1 MANPR
6 RQKLSSDLIVTK
18 IIGFLGF
25 VLSVFMIIR
34 NSQDDTVIGFKSEQ
48 WKIFLVVFTVMLGY
62 FLTRPKIYYDEVNL
76 YVKRINKTEIVI
88 PLKDVKSFF
97 ENPFSVSK
105 GTATFTIEFCDSS
118 PAEDKIKF
126 IAQYASKS
134 IKDFKATIKNINPA
148 VEIV

>member
-1 MANPR
+1 MANTHR
-6 RQKLSSDLIVTK
+6 RKLSSDLIVTK
-18 IIGFLGF
+18 IICFLGF

-48 WKIFLVVFTVMLGY
+48 WKIFLVVFIATLGY
-62 FLTRPKIYYDEVNL
+62 FLTRPKIYYDEINL
-76 YVKRINKTEIVI
+76 YVKRINKTEIAI

-97 ENPFSVSK
+97 KNPFSVSK

-118 PAEDKIKF
+118 PEQDKIKF

-134 IKDFKATIKNINPA
+134 IKDFKTTIKKVNPA
-148 VEIV
+148 IEIG